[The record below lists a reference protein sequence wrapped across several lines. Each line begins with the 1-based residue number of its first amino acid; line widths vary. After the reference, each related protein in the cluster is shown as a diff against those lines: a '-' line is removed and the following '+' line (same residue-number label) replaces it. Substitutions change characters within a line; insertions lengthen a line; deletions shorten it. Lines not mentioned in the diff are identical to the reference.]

1 MSENKSSG
9 STAAN
14 ELILRVR
21 GEEGGAFEQLLAMYE
36 PMISSAVRRYLP
48 EGADEDDARQEAL
61 AGFYRAALSYD
72 LEQSEVAFGFYAKVC
87 VTNALISH
95 TREIARRAR
104 RAAANIEYDEYM
116 RYYVGISPDPAE
128 LVAERESTEALQNL
142 IKQYLSPYENQV
154 WGMHVAGVS
163 TQIIAQRLD
172 KPVRSIDNALYR
184 IRKKLRTMLES
195 DGYQ

>member
-1 MSENKSSG
+1 MSENKSAGSG
-9 STAAN
+9 AAN
-14 ELILRVR
+14 RLILRVR
-21 GEEGGAFEQLLAMYE
+21 GEESGAFEQLLSMYE
-36 PMISSAVRRYLP
+36 PMISAAVRRYLP
-48 EGADEDDARQEAL
+48 DGADEDDARQEAL

-95 TREIARRAR
+95 TRDIARRAR
-104 RAAANIEYDEYM
+104 RAADIEYDEYM
-116 RYYVGISPDPAE
+116 RHYGGATPDPADV
-128 LVAERESTEALQNL
+128 VAERESTEELQRL
-142 IKQYLSPYENQV
+142 IKQYLSPYENSV
-154 WGMHVAGVS
+154 WDMHVAGVS
-163 TQIIAQRLD
+163 TQDIAQQLD